1 MYGMDE
7 FFESVKE
14 LNEEEL
20 FYKEYYRIKSPENLV
35 NISKCWIGK

>member
-20 FYKEYYRIKSPENLV
+20 FYKEYYIR
-35 NISKCWIGK
+35 